1 MLTGY
6 GNNMKRS
13 GTYSTGWIRVGYT
26 ECKRENVGVVFDM
39 KCLIKVLGV
48 GVVH

>member
-1 MLTGY
+1 MVPTVLDGSE
-6 GNNMKRS
+6 S
-13 GTYSTGWIRVGYT
+13 GILNA
-26 ECKRENVGVVFDM
+26 RERTLVVVFDM